1 MGAFKL
7 GRMTMRSL
15 FGKPACAMYP
25 VKTRE
30 PYPRT
35 KGHIE
40 VDIETCIL
48 CGICEKKCP
57 AGAITVSKP
66 ERTWTINPFSCVQCD
81 SCWQVCPKKC
91 LTMEST
97 YTAPSAAM
105 SARIVSKPEA
115 AVAG

>member
-7 GRMTMRSL
+7 GKMTMRSL

-30 PYPRT
+30 PYART

-57 AGAITVSKP
+57 CEAIVVNKAERTWAIDVFRCVQCRSCVLACPKSCLTMETTYPAPATAKGIMTVSKP
-66 ERTWTINPFSCVQCD
+66 E
-81 SCWQVCPKKC
+81 
-91 LTMEST
+91 
-97 YTAPSAAM
+97 
-105 SARIVSKPEA
+105 
-115 AVAG
+115 AVA